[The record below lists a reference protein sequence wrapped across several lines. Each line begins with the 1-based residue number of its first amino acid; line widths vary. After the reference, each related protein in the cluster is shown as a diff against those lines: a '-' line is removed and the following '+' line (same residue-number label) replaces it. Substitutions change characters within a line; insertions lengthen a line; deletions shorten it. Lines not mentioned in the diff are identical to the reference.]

1 LYGIYLERDEV
12 IQIIICVISISFAL
26 ALVFASPQGM
36 LGHPIEFLVFII
48 PLLVTVGSGFILH
61 EMSHKLVAMYYGAQA
76 RFRMWIQG
84 LVVMLIGSVFGV
96 LFAAPGAVYIY
107 SNNITK
113 RENGIISLAGPML
126 NIALA
131 GFFII
136 LEFVA
141 PIKQFYSFL
150 AVNGM
155 DFAGYGMMNGVLHVW
170 WFGAALNI
178 VLALFNM
185 IPAFPL
191 DGSKVF
197 AWSKLVWG
205 AFVLL
210 LFYIGVLVIGWGL
223 VIGWVIMLAFF
234 GLLSY
239 LLFGNMNK
247 RLNS

>member
-1 LYGIYLERDEV
+1 MYGIYLERDEL
-12 IQIIICVISISFAL
+12 IQITICVIAISFAF
-26 ALVFASPQGM
+26 ALVFATPQGM
-36 LGHPIEFLVFII
+36 LGHPLEFLVFIF

-84 LVVMLIGSVFGV
+84 LIVMLIGSVFGV

-107 SNNITK
+107 SNDITR

-126 NIALA
+126 NIVLA
-131 GFFII
+131 GVFII
-136 LEFVA
+136 LEFFA
-141 PIKQFYSFL
+141 PIRQFYSFL
-150 AVNGM
+150 AVDGM
-155 DFAGYGMMNGVLHVW
+155 ELAGYGMMNGVLHVW
-170 WFGAALNI
+170 WFGAAMNI

-197 AWSKLVWG
+197 AWSKLVWV

-210 LFYIGVLVIGWGL
+210 LFYIGTMVIGWGL
-223 VIGWVIMLAFF
+223 VIGWVIMLVLFS
-234 GLLSY
+234 LLS
-239 LLFGNMNK
+239 LILFGNMSR
-247 RLNS
+247 RLNK